1 MPPESYTPTDYL
13 NAFRRRFK
21 LFFFVFIAILSVAF
35 SLAVSPTDY
44 YRSAAEFRIDLEGPN
59 IDLLEAVALT
69 NYADQYVT
77 TLERSVVTTEN
88 LRTWLEESD
97 VFAEDRDEMTEGHL
111 INRMRKGIRLELVF
125 TSVYDE
131 RGGREVD
138 LITGFRPVF
147 IGDSPEATHSVAR
160 SLAAEFLA
168 EDRLSRTQRAAAASG
183 FFREQIEAKEAEIA
197 VLEKRIAEFKE
208 ENAGKL
214 PEQLF
219 LNMTVLERT
228 ERDLENV
235 QTEMRALQDDRIFRQ
250 SQLEEI
256 RQNSASAERLQ
267 QLEDEYVRAIALYG
281 PDHPDVIRIKRQ
293 VAALTGAG
301 GDPAG
306 SLELEQLRLELAAA
320 EQRYSEE
327 HPDVKRLRRQIELL
341 ETGQSGAPSSED
353 QFNPRYL
360 QLKANVN
367 AIDAR
372 LASLRT
378 RSSELRQKLDDL
390 EARIASTPEVE
401 RKYQAL
407 DRDLQTAKLAYEDLR
422 QRLSK
427 AQQTESFEAG
437 ELGAR
442 LTQVSPAYVPDKPAG
457 PRRVAIAVLGV
468 IMGIS
473 LATGVAVAAELLD
486 STIRGRRDILVAL
499 GTQPIAAIP
508 VIENSVTR
516 RRRHTQFFVS
526 SFGTVILVA
535 ALYYAV
541 SWMMT

>member
-13 NAFRRRFK
+13 NAFRRRLK
-21 LFFFVFIAILSVAF
+21 VFFFVFLAILSIAV

-44 YRSAAEFRIDLEGPN
+44 YRSAAEFRVDLEGPN
-59 IDLLEAVALT
+59 IDLLEAVTLT
-69 NYADQYVT
+69 NYVDQYVT
-77 TLERSVVTTEN
+77 TLERSVVTSDN
-88 LRTWLEESD
+88 LRTWLEESS
-97 VFAEDRDEMTEGHL
+97 VFAKDRDEKTEREL
-111 INRMRKGIRLELVF
+111 INRIRDNIRLELVF
-125 TSVYDE
+125 TGVYDE
-131 RGGREVD
+131 RAGREVD

-147 IGDSPEATHSVAR
+147 TGDSPEATHSVAKNLAEQF
-160 SLAAEFLA
+160 LAA
-168 EDRLSRTQRAAAASG
+168 DHSSRTQQAAAASS
-183 FFREQIEAKEAEIA
+183 FFRKQIGSKEAEIA
-197 VLEKRIAEFKE
+197 ELEKRIAEFKE
-208 ENAGKL
+208 DNAGKL
-214 PEQLF
+214 PQQLV

-301 GDPAG
+301 GESAG
-306 SLELEQLRLELAAA
+306 SLELEQLRVELAAA
-320 EQRYSEE
+320 EQRYSAE
-327 HPDVKRLRRQIELL
+327 HPDIKRLRRQIELL
-341 ETGQSGAPSSED
+341 ESGQSGATSTED

-360 QLKANVN
+360 QLRANVN

-378 RSSELRQKLDDL
+378 RARELRQKIEAL
-390 EARIASTPEVE
+390 EVRIASTPEVE
-401 RKYQAL
+401 RQYQAL
-407 DRDLQTAKLAYEDLR
+407 DRDFQTAKLAYNDLR
-422 QRLSK
+422 QRLTQ

-442 LTQVSPAYVPDKPAG
+442 LSQVSPAYVPDRPAG
-457 PRRVAIAVLGV
+457 PRRVAMAVVGV
-468 IMGIS
+468 IFGLS
-473 LATGVAVAAELLD
+473 LAAGVAVMMELLD

-499 GTQPIAAIP
+499 GTQPIASIP
-508 VIENSVTR
+508 IIQNSVTR
-516 RRRHTQFFVS
+516 RRRYRLFLVD
-526 SFGTVILVA
+526 SFGAVALVA
-535 ALYYAV
+535 ALYFAV
-541 SWMMT
+541 AWAIT

>member
-1 MPPESYTPTDYL
+1 
-13 NAFRRRFK
+13 
-21 LFFFVFIAILSVAF
+21 
-35 SLAVSPTDY
+35 
-44 YRSAAEFRIDLEGPN
+44 
-59 IDLLEAVALT
+59 
-69 NYADQYVT
+69 
-77 TLERSVVTTEN
+77 
-88 LRTWLEESD
+88 
-97 VFAEDRDEMTEGHL
+97 
-111 INRMRKGIRLELVF
+111 
-125 TSVYDE
+125 
-131 RGGREVD
+131 
-138 LITGFRPVF
+138 
-147 IGDSPEATHSVAR
+147 
-160 SLAAEFLA
+160 
-168 EDRLSRTQRAAAASG
+168 
-183 FFREQIEAKEAEIA
+183 
-197 VLEKRIAEFKE
+197 
-208 ENAGKL
+208 
-214 PEQLF
+214 
-219 LNMTVLERT
+219 
-228 ERDLENV
+228 
-235 QTEMRALQDDRIFRQ
+235 MRALQDDRIFRQ